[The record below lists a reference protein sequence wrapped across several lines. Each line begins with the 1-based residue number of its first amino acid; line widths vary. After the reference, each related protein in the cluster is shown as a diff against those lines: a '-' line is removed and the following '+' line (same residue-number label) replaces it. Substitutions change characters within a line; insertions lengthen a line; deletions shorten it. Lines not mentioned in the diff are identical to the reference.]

1 MSFEFLKLSAKGLSV
16 LVLFAV
22 GCLGQSSLFFSGVF
36 ILYWFVNFIQLKVF
50 FFFFFFPASLVQA
63 SSLFPLDFF
72 PNHFYLPLSP
82 LLTDPC

>member
-50 FFFFFFPASLVQA
+50 FFFFFFSLLLL
-63 SSLFPLDFF
+63 SKLLPYFHLIFF
-72 PNHFYLPLSP
+72 LTISTYHFLPS
-82 LLTDPC
+82 